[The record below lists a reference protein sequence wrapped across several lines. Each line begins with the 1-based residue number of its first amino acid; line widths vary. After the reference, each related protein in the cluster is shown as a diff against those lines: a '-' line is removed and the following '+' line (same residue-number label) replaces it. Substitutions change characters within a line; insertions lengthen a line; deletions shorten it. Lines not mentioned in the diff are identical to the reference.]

1 MSPTEEG
8 ELTASQYDAMA
19 APYAACNRVNAAN
32 AYYER
37 PATKA
42 MLGEVRGARLLEI
55 GCGAGELT
63 DFLVSAGARV
73 TAVDVSAG
81 MLALAREK
89 LGGKA
94 ELLQADLHDGL
105 FFLADGEV
113 DLVVASLVL
122 HYLED
127 WEPVLDEVHRVLRPG
142 GHFVFS
148 THHPTWDG
156 RNHSPGD
163 YFKKLQVTEEWSR
176 GGGLFPV
183 TFWRRP
189 LREMT
194 RAIAR
199 AGFVIEQLDEPEPLA
214 ELQEVDAASY
224 EELCRFPF
232 FLLFRLRKQVP
243 PAEPRGQ
250 LRPGAAR

>member
-89 LGGKA
+89 LGAKA

-127 WEPVLDEVHRVLRPG
+127 WGPVLDEVHRVLRPG

-148 THHPTWDG
+148 TFTP
-156 RNHSPGD
+156 PGTGATTA
-163 YFKKLQVTEEWSR
+163 LGTTSR
-176 GGGLFPV
+176 
-183 TFWRRP
+183 
-189 LREMT
+189 
-194 RAIAR
+194 
-199 AGFVIEQLDEPEPLA
+199 
-214 ELQEVDAASY
+214 S
-224 EELCRFPF
+224 CR
-232 FLLFRLRKQVP
+232 
-243 PAEPRGQ
+243 
-250 LRPGAAR
+250 